1 MERFLL
7 YLDDLEDVIFAF
19 ALVGERIRRFVS
31 VLAFLACAF
40 LIQVS
45 VVLLA
50 VHSPPIG
57 AGLGALL
64 TVVVLYRSVTAV
76 SGVGGTAKQYA

>member
-7 YLDDLEDVIFAF
+7 YLDDLEDMVFAF
-19 ALVGERIRRFVS
+19 ALVGERIRRIAFII
-31 VLAFLACAF
+31 AFLAAA
-40 LIQVS
+40 LLTQAA

-50 VHSPPIG
+50 VHSPPLG

-64 TVVVLYRSVTAV
+64 TVFVLYRSATAV
-76 SGVGGTAKQYA
+76 PAVNGASNQYA

>member
-7 YLDDLEDVIFAF
+7 YLDDLEDMVFAF
-19 ALVGERIRRFVS
+19 ALVGERIRRIVYIA
-31 VLAFLACAF
+31 AFLAVA
-40 LIQVS
+40 LLTQAA

-50 VHSPPIG
+50 VHNPPIG

-64 TVVVLYRSVTAV
+64 TVLVLYRSATAN
-76 SGVGGTAKQYA
+76 VGADSQYA